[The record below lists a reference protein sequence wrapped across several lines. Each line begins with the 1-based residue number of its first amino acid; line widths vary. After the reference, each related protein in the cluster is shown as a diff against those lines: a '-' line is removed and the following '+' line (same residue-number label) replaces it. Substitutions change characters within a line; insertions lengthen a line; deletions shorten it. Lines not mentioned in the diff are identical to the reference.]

1 MWALAEGKSG
11 ASLGAHSDFVDWH
24 ARWQGSGRA
33 KGEWDHVKPAVV
45 QGKRLMEAMISEAV
59 AGDMQ
64 LFHALH
70 EALKAPFSHCD
81 TPRFIAAPDPQ
92 EVVTQTFCGT

>member
-1 MWALAEGKSG
+1 
-11 ASLGAHSDFVDWH
+11 
-24 ARWQGSGRA
+24 
-33 KGEWDHVKPAVV
+33 
-45 QGKRLMEAMISEAV
+45 MEAMISEAV

-81 TPRFIAAPDPQ
+81 TPRFIAAPEPQ

>member
-1 MWALAEGKSG
+1 LAQ
-11 ASLGAHSDFVDWH
+11 VN
-24 ARWQGSGRA
+24 
-33 KGEWDHVKPAVV
+33 PAIIP
-45 QGKRLMEAMISEAV
+45 RNHLMEAMISEAV

-64 LFHALH
+64 LFHVLH

-81 TPRFIAAPDPQ
+81 TPRFNAPPDPQ